1 MCGLEDSASSRILI
15 RTGSNTPERVL
26 IDRGLENK
34 ESMCF
39 IVRIDRLTIGA
50 EVLRA
55 VCTAVPLP
63 NDLAHVPIA
72 KRKRMCQV
80 TEIGCL
86 DVYEQLPRQMSY

>member
-1 MCGLEDSASSRILI
+1 MYPYKSRKY
-15 RTGSNTPERVL
+15 TPERVL
-26 IDRGLENK
+26 IDWGLENK
-34 ESMCF
+34 ESMRF

-72 KRKRMCQV
+72 KRKCMCEV
-80 TEIGCL
+80 
-86 DVYEQLPRQMSY
+86 M